1 MRNRAGRSAASVI
14 VVGVEPRG
22 MGLIRECVGTEAVL
36 PSQSA
41 PYDDAVHTVR
51 KARPTAV
58 IVGLDANFDEAMRLG
73 STLMQEVPGIQL
85 VAYAERTDPE
95 RIRAAM
101 RSGYREYVVLPEDA
115 KLLRKAV
122 KDSTAAGGEDAN
134 LGEVIAFVGSKGGC
148 GVTFMAI
155 NLAAEISQIERVCVA
170 DLDFSMGDVAAFL
183 DLQPTSSIHEL
194 IHNLDRLDERM
205 LAGTVAVHPSKVH
218 VLAQP
223 VQLMESEEIK
233 GDDVLKVLSAAAD
246 AYNYVLVDCGGRLDE
261 ATLTAC
267 SVSDQIFLICT
278 PDVPAVKNAWRR
290 LQLMDRLGIGRDAIR
305 LIVNKWDRT
314 SELSQ
319 KDIETNLGIPV
330 AATVI
335 YEPDNCRKAI
345 NAGRLLR
352 DIDKKSLARQDIS
365 DAVTLITEHAQRVEK
380 KPQSS
385 SFLSRL
391 FK

>member
-22 MGLIRECVGTEAVL
+22 MGLIRECVGTEATL
-36 PSQSA
+36 PSQSS
-41 PYDDAVHTVR
+41 PYDEALHAVR

-58 IVGLDANFDEAMRLG
+58 IVGLDGSFDEAMRLG
-73 STLMQEVPGIQL
+73 TTLSQELPGIQL

-101 RSGYREYVVLPEDA
+101 RSGFREYVVLPEDA

-122 KDSTAAGGEDAN
+122 KDSTTSGGDDAN

-194 IHNLDRLDERM
+194 MHNLDRLDERM

-267 SVSDQIFLICT
+267 SVADQIFLICT

-290 LQLMDRLGIGRDAIR
+290 LQLMDRLGIGRDAVR

-319 KDIETNLGIPV
+319 KDIETNLGIQV
-330 AATVI
+330 AATVT

-352 DIDKKSLARQDIS
+352 DIDKRSPALQDIS
-365 DAVTLITEHAQRVEK
+365 DAVTLITEHATRVEK

-385 SFLSRL
+385 GFLSRL